1 MSDEIDNRLL
11 TLFAEARETLPS
23 AEFMQSY
30 LARMERARRL
40 QSMRRIALGLALGVL
55 AAWIMPSV
63 LATTAA
69 AVQAAVQAAVRAVGE
84 QPRAYGALIISPAGW
99 AVSMLIAFLVLFRTG
114 ALRRR

>member
-1 MSDEIDNRLL
+1 MSDEVDRLL
-11 TLFAEARETLPS
+11 ALFAEAHETLPS

-40 QSMRRIALGLALGVL
+40 QSRRRIALGLVLGVL

-69 AVQAAVQAAVRAVGE
+69 VVHVVGE
-84 QPRAYGALIISPAGW
+84 QSRSYAALIISPAGW
-99 AVSMLIAFLVLFRTG
+99 AVSMLIGFLVLLRTG

>member
-1 MSDEIDNRLL
+1 MSNEIDDRLL
-11 TLFAEARETLPS
+11 ALFTEAHETLPS
-23 AEFMQSY
+23 AEFMQSL

-40 QSMRRIALGLALGVL
+40 QNMRRIALSLGLGIL

-69 AVQAAVQAAVRAVGE
+69 VVHVVGD
-84 QPRAYGALIISPAGW
+84 PSRPYGALIISPAGW
-99 AVSMLIAFLVLFRTG
+99 AVSMLIGFLVLLRTG